1 MTAPARSVAA
11 AAPTISIRNYAIV
24 TAAYWA
30 FTLTDGALRM
40 LVLLHFNQL
49 GYTPVQLAFL
59 FLLYEFFGIVT
70 NLVGGWVASRTGLR
84 FTLVLGLLLQVVALG
99 LLALLSRGWTMAASV
114 AYVMGCQAL
123 SGIAKDL
130 TKMSAKSAVKVLV
143 PKGDE
148 SGLFKWVAVLTGS
161 KNALKGAGFFVGGA
175 FLSMLGFRG
184 ALVTMASGVLVVL
197 LLVLSF
203 LPASIGQAKKKAP
216 FSGIL
221 SNSSGINRLSLARL
235 ALFAARDVWFVVS
248 VPIFLASVLGW
259 SFTQVGG
266 FMALW
271 VIAYG
276 AVQSASPVLL
286 SRVTRGQAPGPAF
299 ASTLALAL
307 AAVTALIPI
316 GLRLNAPPAA
326 TMLGGLVLFGIVFA
340 LNSSVHS
347 YLVLAYSE
355 ADRVS
360 LSVGFYYMA
369 NACGRLLGT
378 LLSGLLYQQAG
389 VAASLWGAVVLAATA
404 GIAAMFLPPVSA
416 AAVSWAGAK
425 GDD

>member
-1 MTAPARSVAA
+1 M
-11 AAPTISIRNYAIV
+11 IGIRNYAIV

-30 FTLTDGALRM
+30 FTLTDGALRL
-40 LVLLHFNQL
+40 LVLLHFHEL

-70 NLVGGWVASRTGLR
+70 NLIGGWLAARTGLR
-84 FTLVLGLLLQVVALG
+84 VTLVLGLALQVIALG
-99 LLALLSRGWTMAASV
+99 LLALLNREWSIGASV

-130 TKMSAKSAVKVLV
+130 TKMSAKSAIKVLV

-161 KNALKGAGFFVGGA
+161 KNALKGAGFFLGGFLLSA
-175 FLSMLGFRG
+175 FGFRG
-184 ALVTMASGVLVVL
+184 GLAAMAGGVLVVL
-197 LLVLSF
+197 GAVLVA
-203 LPASIGQAKKKAP
+203 LPGAIGQAKNKPGFK
-216 FSGIL
+216 GIL
-221 SNSSGINRLSLARL
+221 SNSPGINRLSLARM

-248 VPIFLASVLGW
+248 VPIFLTSVLGW

-276 AVQSASPVLL
+276 GVQSLAPVLL
-286 SRVTRGQAPGPAF
+286 ATATKGKAPGPAM
-299 ASTLALAL
+299 ATTLGIAL
-307 AAVTALIPI
+307 AAVTALIPLALHY
-316 GLRLNAPPAA
+316 GAPPAP
-326 TMLGGLVLFGIVFA
+326 TMLGGLGLFGIVFA

-369 NACGRLLGT
+369 NAAGRLIGT
-378 LLSGLLYQQAG
+378 LLSGVLYQQAG
-389 VAASLWGAVVLAATA
+389 VVGSLWGAVVLAGAA
-404 GIAAMFLPPVSA
+404 GVAASLLPTVEST
-416 AAVSWAGAK
+416 VSWAAAPRHFEPSA
-425 GDD
+425 DRRP

>member
-1 MTAPARSVAA
+1 VGTAPAPA
-11 AAPTISIRNYAIV
+11 ISIRNYATV

-40 LVLLHFNQL
+40 LVLLHFNEL
-49 GYTPVQLAFL
+49 GYSPVQLAFL

-70 NLVGGWVASRTGLR
+70 NLVGGWVASRTGVR
-84 FTLVLGLLLQVVALG
+84 FTLVAGLVMQAAALS
-99 LLALLSRGWTMAASV
+99 LLALLNRDWGTVASV
-114 AYVMGCQAL
+114 AYVMACQAL

-143 PKGDE
+143 PQGDD

-161 KNALKGAGFFVGGA
+161 KNALKGAGFFVGGLL
-175 FLSMLGFRG
+175 LSVFGFRG
-184 ALVTMASGVLVVL
+184 ALLTMAAAVCVVL
-197 LLVLSF
+197 LFVLTT
-203 LPASIGQAKKKAP
+203 LPGSIGRAASKAK

-221 SNSSGINRLSLARL
+221 SNSAGINRLSLARL

-248 VPIFLASVLGW
+248 VPVFLASVLGW
-259 SFTQVGG
+259 SFAQVGG
-266 FMALW
+266 FMAAW
-271 VIAYG
+271 VIGYG
-276 AVQSASPVLL
+276 AVQSAAPVLL
-286 SRVTRGQAPGPAF
+286 RRLAGGRGPGPGLTGALGLG
-299 ASTLALAL
+299 LAG
-307 AAVTALIPI
+307 VTALIPL
-316 GLRLNAPPAA
+316 GLAQQWPPAP
-326 TMLGGLVLFGIVFA
+326 TMLGGLALFGVVFA

-378 LLSGLLYQQAG
+378 LLSGVLYQQAG
-389 VAASLWGAVVLAATA
+389 VSASLWGAVALAAVAGGTA
-404 GIAAMFLPPVSA
+404 LLLPPVEGSRA
-416 AAVSWAGAK
+416 AWSKAS
-425 GDD
+425 GDE

>member
-1 MTAPARSVAA
+1 MA
-11 AAPTISIRNYAIV
+11 ISIRNYVTV

-70 NLVGGWVASRTGLR
+70 NLVGGWLAARTGLR
-84 FTLVLGLLLQVVALG
+84 FTLVLGLALQVVALG
-99 LLALLSRGWTMAASV
+99 LLALLNRDWSMALSV

-130 TKMSAKSAVKVLV
+130 TKMSAKSAVKVMV
-143 PKGDE
+143 PTGDDT
-148 SGLFKWVAVLTGS
+148 GLFKWVALLTGS
-161 KNALKGAGFFVGGA
+161 KNALKGAGFFVGGVL
-175 FLSMLGFRG
+175 LSALGFRG
-184 ALVTMASGVLVVL
+184 ALAVMAGGVLVVL
-197 LLVLSF
+197 VFVVSA
-203 LPASIGQAKKKAP
+203 LPAAIGQAKKKQA

-259 SFTQVGG
+259 SAAQVGG

-276 AVQSASPVLL
+276 GVQSIAPMLL
-286 SRVTRGQAPGPAF
+286 GRATGGRAPGPMI
-299 ASTLALAL
+299 ASTLGFGL

-316 GLRLNAPPAA
+316 GLHFVEAPAA
-326 TMLGGLVLFGIVFA
+326 VMLGGLTLFGIVFA

-378 LLSGLLYQQAG
+378 LLSGLLYQQSG
-389 VAASLWGAVVLAATA
+389 VVASLSGAVVLAAIA
-404 GIAAMFLPPVSA
+404 GAVAVFLPPVTN
-416 AAVSWAGAK
+416 AVDWAGAEG
-425 GDD
+425 GD

>member
-1 MTAPARSVAA
+1 VSAA
-11 AAPTISIRNYAIV
+11 TISVRNYAIV

-49 GYTPVQLAFL
+49 GYSPVQLAFL

-70 NLVGGWVASRTGLR
+70 NLVGGWLASRTGLR
-84 FTLVLGLLLQVVALG
+84 LTLVLGLALQVVALC
-99 LLALLSRGWTMAASV
+99 LLSLLNRNWSIALSV

-143 PKGDE
+143 PQGDE
-148 SGLFKWVAVLTGS
+148 SALFKWVAVLTGS
-161 KNALKGAGFFVGGA
+161 KNALKGAGFFVGG
-175 FLSMLGFRG
+175 FLLSTLGFRG
-184 ALVTMASGVLVVL
+184 ALAAMASGVLVVFV
-197 LLVLSF
+197 LVLSV
-203 LPASIGQAKKKAP
+203 LPASIGQATKKAA
-216 FSGIL
+216 FTGIL
-221 SNSSGINRLSLARL
+221 SNSSGINRLSLARM

-248 VPIFLASVLGW
+248 VPIFLAGVLGW

-276 AVQSASPVLL
+276 GVQSVSPVLL
-286 SRVTRGQAPGPAF
+286 ARATHGKAPGPAM
-299 ASTLALAL
+299 ASALGIGLAG
-307 AAVTALIPI
+307 VTALIPV
-316 GLRLNAPPAA
+316 GLGLHAPPAL
-326 TMLGGLVLFGIVFA
+326 TMLGGLTLFGIVFA

-369 NACGRLLGT
+369 NAGGRLLGT
-378 LLSGLLYQQAG
+378 LLSGVLYQQAG
-389 VAASLWGAVVLAATA
+389 VVASLWGAVALAAAA
-404 GIAAMFLPPVSA
+404 GVGAMFLPPVSA
-416 AAVSWAGAK
+416 PAVSWAGTK